1 MMRRFGLVVFVVVL
15 AASGLGFTLQSVA
28 RFPQAPDGALCV
40 VEPRDLKEIETL
52 TSTPPPERQ
61 ESDEVE
67 WEGARAATNEEIAAI
82 SDLFL
87 EFFACGNVGD
97 FARQAALLTDD
108 ALARGY
114 ISQVGVELPD
124 ELQVRFEGVYANY
137 MFADGRLGT
146 VVVGST
152 PAEFAPLQT
161 MFFLLELVD
170 GQWLIDD
177 IPPSGVTV
185 RHPG

>member
-1 MMRRFGLVVFVVVL
+1 MSRSFRVLLSSVLVAAYFVGAVHQS
-15 AASGLGFTLQSVA
+15 AAALPATPDATLCST
-28 RFPQAPDGALCV
+28 
-40 VEPRDLKEIETL
+40 EPRDLAEIETL
-52 TSTPPPERQ
+52 TSLPPSERQ

-67 WEGARAATNEEIAAI
+67 WEGARAATNEEIDAI

-87 EFFACGNVGD
+87 EFFACGNAGD
-97 FARQAALLTDD
+97 FARQAALLTDE

-161 MFFLLELVD
+161 MFFLLEFVD
-170 GQWLIDD
+170 GRWLIDD
-177 IPPSGVTV
+177 LPPSGVTV